1 MKKERDRI
9 EELNMLSAY
18 LDNALEAEELEKLK
32 SRLEQDQGLRQKLEN
47 LRQTKV
53 LISRLDRLN
62 APRNYTLT
70 PDMVKVRRRKSK
82 PLFSTLRLATSF
94 AAILLVALFGVQ
106 ALLGGGFLPSAMTAE
121 APMMEAARVE
131 DESTPEPL
139 ILWAQPG
146 VGGAVPDGYGGGSAE
161 SLPEESFIL
170 EQPSEEEEIAPKD
183 QPVEQPETLPEAEL
197 APQEPEEIESYA
209 AEEDL
214 EGASPVLGINTEQGG
229 EVLDRSEPASA
240 DQKAAVDWTQVI
252 QWAQVGLAVIAVG
265 GGVTLWILRKKTS

>member
-32 SRLEQDQGLRQKLEN
+32 SRLEQDPDLRQKLED
-47 LRQTKV
+47 LRHTKV
-53 LISRLDRLN
+53 LISRLDRLSV
-62 APRNYTLT
+62 PRNYTLT
-70 PDMVKVRRRKSK
+70 PDMVKVSRRKTK
-82 PLFSTLRLATSF
+82 PLFSTLKLASSF

-106 ALLGGGFLPSAMTAE
+106 ALLGGGFLASMTAQ

-161 SLPEESFIL
+161 SFPEESFIL

-183 QPVEQPETLPEAEL
+183 QPVEQPEVPPDMQQ
-197 APQEPEEIESYA
+197 APQESLELESLPT
-209 AEEDL
+209 EKDL
-214 EGASPVLGINTEQGG
+214 DGASPILGINTEQGG
-229 EVLDRSEPASA
+229 EVLDRSEPSSA
-240 DQKAAVDWTQVI
+240 DQKAATDWTKMI
-252 QWAQVGLAVIAVG
+252 RWAQVGLAVIAVG
-265 GGVTLWILRKKTS
+265 GGVTLWILQKKIS

>member
-32 SRLEQDQGLRQKLEN
+32 SRLEQDSGLRQKLEN

-53 LISRLDRLN
+53 LINLLDRVS

-70 PDMVKVRRRKSK
+70 PDMVKVRRSKTK

-94 AAILLVALFGVQ
+94 ATILLVALFGVQ

-139 ILWAQPG
+139 IIWAQPG
-146 VGGAVPDGYGGGSAE
+146 VGGAVPEGYGGGSAE

-183 QPVEQPETLPEAEL
+183 QPVEQPEVPPDLEQA
-197 APQEPEEIESYA
+197 PEESLALESMPT
-209 AEEDL
+209 EKDL
-214 EGASPVLGINTEQGG
+214 EGSSPILGINPEQGG
-229 EVLDRSEPASA
+229 EVLDRSEPASS
-240 DQKAAVDWTQVI
+240 DQKTATDWTKVI
-252 QWAQVGLAVIAVG
+252 QWAQLGLAVIAVG
-265 GGVTLWILRKKTS
+265 SGVTLWILRKKIS

>member
-32 SRLEQDQGLRQKLEN
+32 SRLEQDPGLRQKLEN
-47 LRQTKV
+47 FRQTKV

-70 PDMVKVRRRKSK
+70 PDMVQVRRSKTK
-82 PLFSTLRLATSF
+82 PLFSTLRFASSF
-94 AAILLVALFGVQ
+94 AAILLIALFGVQ
-106 ALLGGGFLPSAMTAE
+106 ALLGGGFLPSMTAE

-139 ILWAQPG
+139 ILWAEPG
-146 VGGAVPDGYGGGSAE
+146 AGGAVPEGYGGGSADGISE
-161 SLPEESFIL
+161 DRFIL
-170 EQPSEEEEIAPKD
+170 EEPMQDEEIAPKD

-197 APQEPEEIESYA
+197 APQEPEGIESYA
-209 AEEDL
+209 AEKDL
-214 EGASPVLGINTEQGG
+214 EGVSPILGINTEQGG
-229 EVLDRSEPASA
+229 EVLDSSEPASS
-240 DQKAAVDWTQVI
+240 DQKAATDWTKVI

-265 GGVTLWILRKKTS
+265 GGVTLWILRKKIS